1 MSERE
6 LADPLAYAQGL
17 AGDALRWM
25 VVTDGAR
32 GATAYGPTGVVN
44 VSAVPADV
52 VDSTGA
58 GDVFIAGLI
67 HGLLGQKP
75 IQEALGVGARWA
87 AAAVGSP
94 TSIPPESL
102 RDLLGS

>member
-1 MSERE
+1 MRARIDRCLVLSHAPPAGTGDWPAHVLVNSAAHMSERE

-58 GDVFIAGLI
+58 GDVFIAG
-67 HGLLGQKP
+67 
-75 IQEALGVGARWA
+75 
-87 AAAVGSP
+87 
-94 TSIPPESL
+94 
-102 RDLLGS
+102 